1 MAANERRS
9 YHILVGEMENRMATT
24 TYSFRQEDSSFFNT
38 IRWNRAF
45 QAGLIVGA
53 ITFLLPRGIPWVGS
67 GAIDPAIMG
76 REVSPGNSPSPLFFL
91 AIIALHCLLSIAY
104 ALVIAPIVHGFRNW
118 VAGLVGGV
126 VGLVLY
132 FINYAIAGMLMDMS
146 GTQREWPSV
155 ALHIMFGIVFAE
167 AYKGLVRRRSPAPVM

>member
-1 MAANERRS
+1 
-9 YHILVGEMENRMATT
+9 MATT
-24 TYSFRQEDSSFFNT
+24 TYSFRRGDSTFFST

-53 ITFLLPRGIPWVGS
+53 VTFLLSRGIPWVGS

-76 REVSPGNSPSPLFFL
+76 RDIAPGNSPSPLFFL
-91 AIIALHCLLSIAY
+91 SVMALHFLVSIAY
-104 ALVIAPIVHGFRNW
+104 ALILAPIVHGFRSW

-132 FINYAIAGMLMDMS
+132 FMNYAISGMLMAIDPN
-146 GTQREWPSV
+146 QREWPSI
-155 ALHIMFGIVFAE
+155 ALHIIFGIVFAE
-167 AYKGLVRRRSPAPVM
+167 AYKGFVRRRPVAPLM